1 MPPPLTAST
10 LLLQARRLE
19 IDAIRHLAGRIDLVD
34 VIGQL
39 THLLQRERGASSLYL
54 ASQGRRFVELRQHAL
69 AEALPMQDRL
79 SERFCAELRPV
90 QAATPRMLGL
100 MAWIQL
106 GLDALPDLRERIDAQ
121 TLTAHEAVAAFSRLI
136 AGLMELI
143 HHIADAAQLPG
154 ISRLLVA
161 MLHLV
166 QGKEAAGQERALG
179 ALLFGSG
186 VCTES
191 EKQRILHLIQAQ
203 ERNLK
208 VFVEFAEPA
217 LGEQW
222 ERWQIGPEMAGLERM
237 RRILCSTPAGGRL
250 DVELSDP
257 WFDLSSQ
264 RITALLTLQT
274 ELVSRLRQ
282 GCEAQIQQAQQDLL
296 DSEGLLQRMKD
307 NPPAH
312 PHAVERFFDR
322 DTTPHSVPELMP
334 SQTEASAS
342 LLTLVQ
348 TQSDR
353 LAQMESE
360 LEAARRA
367 LQERKLIERA
377 KGLLMSRLSMS
388 EEAAFRALQKTAMD
402 QNRRLVDVAEA
413 TLSLPAF
420 IGRPSD

>member
-1 MPPPLTAST
+1 MPLPLTAST